1 MKQVLEKGPALKM
14 FKEAHRLF
22 TQGHEDQALSRYIY
36 LAAQGFEVANFNA
49 AFILENSKDPKHFER
64 VLFFYTRSAKFDNSG
79 ARKKVGDAYYKI
91 GDVVAAVAHYIEAS
105 RLESP
110 DPEALFN
117 LGYAYENGIGLKKDL
132 WSALD
137 MYASSLARGKSGK
150 LAVSL
155 AVTKV
160 RFKIFLQKLK
170 NFKALPPNYNLKG
183 KKLSFELGRD
193 FESFK
198 TLFLTIFLSSF
209 IYFYF
214 NHYLPRQQ
222 QQQQQQQ
229 IHTNENEGSVNNDQ
243 YQSIHSNSST
253 SLEILKNDND
263 NDKSKNET
271 DISVDSPSK
280 FSFNEKYADE
290 DEVN

>member
-22 TQGHEDQALSRYIY
+22 THGHEDQALSRYIY

-49 AFILENSKDPKHFER
+49 AFILENSKDPKNFER
-64 VLFFYTRSAKFDNSG
+64 VLFFYTRSAKFDNPE

-155 AVTKV
+155 AITKV
-160 RFKIFLQKLK
+160 RFKIFLQRLNNLK
-170 NFKALPPNYNLKG
+170 ASSQNYNLKG
-183 KKLSFELGRD
+183 KKLSIKSRRD
-193 FESFK
+193 FENFK

-222 QQQQQQQ
+222 QQRQN
-229 IHTNENEGSVNNDQ
+229 NENEGSVNNDQ
-243 YQSIHSNSST
+243 YQSIHSDSS
-253 SLEILKNDND
+253 SSVEILKNDNET
-263 NDKSKNET
+263 KNENYL
-271 DISVDSPSK
+271 SLERMSE
-280 FSFNEKYADE
+280 FSLNEKDADE
-290 DEVN
+290 DEVD